1 MTFWQITQQTG
12 AHTTLPEQ
20 NHDIIFLPS
29 PPSAT
34 YPCSFP
40 LYLHAPAPSSIRTC
54 PAAPTEAMSEA
65 PRVELPNTDTD
76 FDHIDTNGTT
86 NVSEMD
92 ADMSSHSNGNGTSDL
107 QNSAIKA
114 KDGILESRVSRST
127 RIRS

>member
-1 MTFWQITQQTG
+1 
-12 AHTTLPEQ
+12 
-20 NHDIIFLPS
+20 
-29 PPSAT
+29 
-34 YPCSFP
+34 
-40 LYLHAPAPSSIRTC
+40 
-54 PAAPTEAMSEA
+54 MSEA